1 MAKNKKRQEILEG
14 GPAFTGGA
22 SIPKGGVRQTTSEL
36 KVPKLQF
43 SSSKS
48 KDAVKNLQELAKK
61 QKKSAAQKRNRKK
74 KAEPKNKTAS
84 NTATQK
90 RKQKRK
96 TPAPENPTS
105 LATKTAA
112 KRQVQ
117 QLQSGNGARKA
128 KAPTTANRSKSK
140 PKKKQTKQTK
150 PDPKTN
156 MKFSDFGTKILL
168 PVVGGAAAVNYG
180 SRVLKNIMDEDKP
193 KTVDPTPK
201 RTGEPISKSPKSTTP
216 KVAAPE
222 ITDPSKAKRAERDR
236 TNIAEPKASKP
247 KKQVRKESE
256 DVKRRRRSQ
265 LNKPKG
271 RAESVKEQLLIQG
284 RRKYDT
290 PFGKVTVDSTDEGM
304 DTDRANFRSGGSIL
318 NKRYGMREGGFTKRG
333 GMYKKGY

>member
-48 KDAVKNLQELAKK
+48 KDAIKNLQELAKK
-61 QKKSAAQKRNRKK
+61 QKSAAQKRKQRRAK
-74 KAEPKNKTAS
+74 KAEPENKTAS

-90 RKQKRK
+90 RKQKRTK
-96 TPAPENPTS
+96 KPAPENPRS
-105 LATKTAA
+105 LATNTAA
-112 KRQVQ
+112 KKQVQ
-117 QLQSGNGARKA
+117 QLKSGNGTRKV
-128 KAPTTANRSKSK
+128 KAPTTANRSK

-150 PDPKTN
+150 PNPQTN

-168 PVVGGAAAVNYG
+168 PVVGGTGAATIV
-180 SRVLKNIMDEDKP
+180 SRAMKDDNKP

-201 RTGEPISKSPKSTTP
+201 RTGEPISTSPKLTTP
-216 KVAAPE
+216 KVAASE
-222 ITDPSKAKRAERDR
+222 ITDPSKAKRAERNR
-236 TNIAEPKASKP
+236 TNVAEPKASKP

-304 DTDRANFRSGGSIL
+304 DTDRANFRMGGSIL

>member
-1 MAKNKKRQEILEG
+1 MAKSRKKEAILEG
-14 GPAFTGGA
+14 GPRFTGGA
-22 SIPKGGVRQTTSEL
+22 SIPLNPGPRQTTSEL
-36 KVPKLQF
+36 KVPQFKF

-48 KDAVKNLQELAKK
+48 KDAIKNLKETAKK

-74 KAEPKNKTAS
+74 KSEPENKTAS

-90 RKQKRK
+90 RKQRRTKK
-96 TPAPENPTS
+96 PAPENPTS

-117 QLQSGNGARKA
+117 QLQSGNGARKV
-128 KAPTTANRSKSK
+128 KAPTKSNRSK

-150 PDPKTN
+150 PDPQTN
-156 MKFSDFGTKILL
+156 MKFSDFGKKILL
-168 PVVGGAAAVNYG
+168 PVVGGTGAATIV
-180 SRVLKNIMDEDKP
+180 SRAMRDDNKP

-201 RTGEPISKSPKSTTP
+201 RTGEPISTSPKSTTP

-304 DTDRANFRSGGSIL
+304 DTDRANFRMGGSIL

>member
-1 MAKNKKRQEILEG
+1 MAKSRKRQEILEG

-22 SIPKGGVRQTTSEL
+22 SIPKGGVRQTTGEL
-36 KVPKLQF
+36 KVPTVKY

-48 KDAVKNLQELAKK
+48 KDAIKNLQELAKK
-61 QKKSAAQKRNRKK
+61 QKSAAQKRKQRRAK
-74 KAEPKNKTAS
+74 KAEPENKTAS

-90 RKQKRK
+90 RKQRRTKK
-96 TPAPENPTS
+96 PAPENPRS
-105 LATKTAA
+105 VATNTAA

-117 QLQSGNGARKA
+117 QLQSGNGARKV

-156 MKFSDFGTKILL
+156 MKFSDFGRKILL
-168 PVVGGAAAVNYG
+168 PVVGGTGAAAIV
-180 SRVLKNIMDEDKP
+180 SRAMRDDDKP

-201 RTGEPISKSPKSTTP
+201 RIGEPISKSPKSTTP

-222 ITDPSKAKRAERDR
+222 ITDPSKAKRAERNR
-236 TNIAEPKASKP
+236 TNTDKSKSKSKKP
-247 KKQVRKESE
+247 KRTIISDSGGREDQKEKNVTPKLRPLE
-256 DVKRRRRSQ
+256 TGKRRMFG
-265 LNKPKG
+265 LTF
-271 RAESVKEQLLIQG
+271 
-284 RRKYDT
+284 DT
-290 PFGKVTVDSTDEGM
+290 TDEGM

>member
-36 KVPKLQF
+36 KVPQLRF

-61 QKKSAAQKRNRKK
+61 QKSAAQKRKQKRAK

-96 TPAPENPTS
+96 NPAPENPTS

-128 KAPTTANRSKSK
+128 KAPTTANRTKSK

-150 PDPKTN
+150 PDPQTN
-156 MKFSDFGTKILL
+156 MKFSDFGKKILL
-168 PVVGGAAAVNYG
+168 PVVGGTGAATIF
-180 SRVLKNIMDEDKP
+180 SRAMRDDNKP

-201 RTGEPISKSPKSTTP
+201 RTGEPISTSPKSTTP

-236 TNIAEPKASKP
+236 TNVAEPKAAKP

-284 RRKYDT
+284 KRKYDT

-304 DTDRANFRSGGSIL
+304 DTDRANFRMGGSIL